1 MTVKFGVREKRK
13 SAAAAKRSLL
23 RTPNLYHIGEMASK
37 RAEKEQVDHS
47 LYQIKKKV
55 EPVILI

>member
-13 SAAAAKRSLL
+13 SAAAAKGSLL

-37 RAEKEQVDHS
+37 KEQ
-47 LYQIKKKV
+47 KRNK
-55 EPVILI
+55 